1 MKKLVII
8 PGGFHP
14 FHAGHKALYD
24 AAREAFP
31 SAEVYIAAT
40 ADTSTRPFPIEA
52 KKKLAR
58 LAGIPQNRFIQVKSP
73 FSAKEITDH
82 YDPDNTVLIFARSEK
97 DRETNPQAGGVKRDG
112 TPSYLQPFKRNG
124 LQPMKRHA
132 YMTYLPT
139 VQFGPGISSAT
150 EIRAKWPEMDPK
162 QKARLVNQLYPDTE
176 GNAKLTS
183 VVVRLFDE
191 TLGGSAQPEKELNEV
206 DIANAADAEFYR
218 ELLAVTVALTTPAVV
233 GAYYKARE
241 VLRLYQANKILAALE
256 GRGIQNISAQ
266 DRQQIE
272 TLIKQFKQAAAEK
285 NGSQAKQVATQI
297 QRIATNYGV
306 SENQDYIDEV
316 LFAPN
321 RRV

>member
-14 FHAGHKALYD
+14 FHAGHRALYD

-82 YDPDNTVLIFARSEK
+82 YDPDDTVLIFARSEK
-97 DRETNPQAGGVKRDG
+97 DRETNPQAGGVKKDG
-112 TPSYLQPFKRNG
+112 TPTYLQPFKRNG

-132 YMTYLPT
+132 YMVYLPT

-150 EIRAKWPEMDPK
+150 EIRAKWPGMTPQ

-176 GNAKLTS
+176 GNDQLTS

-191 TLGGSAQPEKELNEV
+191 TMDQKE
-206 DIANAADAEFYR
+206 IK
-218 ELLAVTVALTTPAVV
+218 TTPAD
-233 GAYYKARE
+233 K
-241 VLRLYQANKILAALE
+241 KK
-256 GRGIQNISAQ
+256 S
-266 DRQQIE
+266 
-272 TLIKQFKQAAAEK
+272 TIKPPAP
-285 NGSQAKQVATQI
+285 
-297 QRIATNYGV
+297 
-306 SENQDYIDEV
+306 DYVDEV

-321 RRV
+321 RVIETERSITGQIIEPEIGYYSIWVRRPGQESWTPITKYPDQQEAQQVAQGLRDRGLETMIREDQA